1 MYVKSDWLRA
11 FVLQMGM
18 EMASVHS
25 FEETMFVLDKL
36 YDKGLDDENIWL
48 GMVRNIDG

>member
-1 MYVKSDWLRA
+1 
-11 FVLQMGM
+11 MGM